1 MLNSLDEAR
10 FNKRGFLISF
20 VVIATCTMLA
30 IVLDHFFLPKSGI
43 LLVLQL
49 GVIIL
54 SIIGNKAIALTSGIL
69 SATSYNYFFTEPRY
83 SLHMTDAEDI
93 VNTLVFL
100 TIAFITSHF
109 SIYHRTQ
116 REALK
121 QAELRTN
128 ILLSVSHDLR
138 TPLSGIIGTLSTF
151 QEYQQQLS
159 EKERDELLSGALEET
174 HRLHLYIENL
184 LHVTKL
190 QNNKIKLAP
199 TFQQVWPILHRVKER
214 LNTNRVQIEKTANI
228 PDIHV
233 QDTFLEQAIYNLVD
247 NALKYSPENTPVT
260 IKVLSDTHSVHIQ
273 VSDNGPGI
281 PDDLKEKVFDVFYS
295 NRTGDAGEGGTGL
308 GLTVARGIV
317 AAHNGT
323 LKVLSTHQGCT
334 MEICLPICEM
344 PHS

>member
-10 FNKRGFLISF
+10 FNKRGILISLL
-20 VVIATCTMLA
+20 VITACLLLA
-30 IVLDHFFLPKSGI
+30 ILLDHLFLPKSGI

-54 SIIGNKAIALTSGIL
+54 SIVGSKAIAIMSGVL
-69 SATSYNYFFTEPRY
+69 SALVYNYFFTEPRY

-109 SIYHRTQ
+109 AYFHRTQ

-121 QAELRTN
+121 QAELRTS

-138 TPLSGIIGTLSTF
+138 TPLSGIIGTLSTY

-159 EKERDELLSGALEET
+159 AEERDELLNGALEET
-174 HRLHLYIENL
+174 HRLHHYIENL
-184 LHVTKL
+184 LHVIKL
-190 QNNKIKLAP
+190 QNNKIKLMP
-199 TFQQVWPILHRVKER
+199 TTQPIWPILLKVKER
-214 LNTNRVQIEKTANI
+214 LDNPRVMIEKISNI
-228 PDIHV
+228 PEVNV

-247 NALKYSPENTPVT
+247 NALKFSPEKSTVRVQVFNDAY
-260 IKVLSDTHSVHIQ
+260 KVRIL
-273 VSDNGPGI
+273 VSDQGPGI
-281 PDDLKEKVFDVFYS
+281 PPELREKVFDVFYS
-295 NRTGDAGEGGTGL
+295 NRSGDAGEGGTGL
-308 GLTVARGIV
+308 GLTVARGII

-323 LKVLSTHQGCT
+323 LKALPTTEGCT
-334 MEICLPICEM
+334 MEISLPISETE
-344 PHS
+344 HS